1 MLSSWLLRRRFA
13 LACAAAWLPL
23 KRVQQASGPAGAKAA
38 RAVESAAAAT
48 SRALRRG
55 ASGRDADAF
64 DALGG
69 HVSTGKRR
77 TSDDPTSAAAR
88 ELAASA
94 GGAGGRDALTGVVVR
109 SMSGRD
115 LFNEAAALFG
125 KAATGLSA
133 LAGGA
138 AGEREAPP
146 SLTHLSHGR
155 AGTTPPP
162 TNGSPSSGPDAAAA
176 AAARRSLDEAEAAAE
191 AAAAAAATPRSGGL
205 GHHHGGGFGSFSA
218 VALGSPNSY
227 SRRAAAELPAP
238 PWERAAPPRRTSQA
252 SGWRGPDVAS
262 DVGGPASP
270 GGLTSSYD
278 ECPTPRSP
286 PAMPAS
292 ALLFPGE
299 TGPRVGPV
307 LRDPADVAFAVQA
320 LPPRYAA
327 LTWRLVYATARDG
340 TSLATLLRASAP
352 LRGACLL
359 LIRDAGGACFGA
371 FTPAP
376 WHPHAPR
383 ASFGTG
389 EARVLTLRPQRAVYP
404 WARTNS
410 VFQTATAASISLGGG
425 SHFALY
431 LDADLERGS
440 SGACDTFDSPC
451 LASEAEF
458 HVAALELW
466 AFEEAAAPIADARNA
481 AVAAA
486 AARRRAEPNEL

>member
-1 MLSSWLLRRRFA
+1 MALSLWLLRRRA
-13 LACAAAWLPL
+13 GAACASAWAPL
-23 KRVQQASGPAGAKAA
+23 KRVLQASGPSGAKAA
-38 RAVESAAAAT
+38 RAVDAAAA
-48 SRALRRG
+48 SAARAFRRAPSARDGDGEGSHAPSG
-55 ASGRDADAF
+55 AAA
-64 DALGG
+64 
-69 HVSTGKRR
+69 KRR
-77 TSDDPTSAAAR
+77 TSDDPMSSAAINA
-88 ELAASA
+88 AASA
-94 GGAGGRDALTGVVVR
+94 GGLTGVIVR

-115 LFNEAAALFG
+115 LLNEAAALFG
-125 KAATGLSA
+125 KATGLGGD
-133 LAGGA
+133 GGA
-138 AGEREAPP
+138 G
-146 SLTHLSHGR
+146 LTHHHHAR
-155 AGTTPPP
+155 TTL
-162 TNGSPSSGPDAAAA
+162 GVSSPSAGPDAAAA
-176 AAARRSLDEAEAAAE
+176 AAARRSLDEAEEAAE
-191 AAAAAAATPRSGGL
+191 AAAAAAATPR
-205 GHHHGGGFGSFSA
+205 GHHGHGGGFGSFSA
-218 VALGSPNSY
+218 VALGSPNGF

-252 SGWRGPDVAS
+252 TGWQGPDAAGDS
-262 DVGGPASP
+262 SGGGPLSP
-270 GGLTSSYD
+270 GSYAD
-278 ECPTPRSP
+278 CPTPRSP
-286 PAMPAS
+286 PAMPSS

-359 LIRDAGGACFGA
+359 LIRDAGGAAFGA

-425 SHFALY
+425 SHFAVY

-451 LASEAEF
+451 LASEPEF
-458 HVAALELW
+458 KIAALELW

-486 AARRRAEPNEL
+486 AARRRAEPSEL

>member
-1 MLSSWLLRRRFA
+1 LSHVRALTLCCRCAQGALLFFVALSLWLLRRRA
-13 LACAAAWLPL
+13 GAACASAWAPL
-23 KRVQQASGPAGAKAA
+23 KRVLQASGPSGAKAA
-38 RAVESAAAAT
+38 RAVDAAAA
-48 SRALRRG
+48 SAARAFRRAPSARDGDGDGSHAPSG
-55 ASGRDADAF
+55 AAA
-64 DALGG
+64 
-69 HVSTGKRR
+69 KRR
-77 TSDDPTSAAAR
+77 TSDDPMSSAAMNA
-88 ELAASA
+88 AASA
-94 GGAGGRDALTGVVVR
+94 GGLTGVIVR

-115 LFNEAAALFG
+115 LLNEAAALFG
-125 KAATGLSA
+125 KATGLGGD
-133 LAGGA
+133 GGA
-138 AGEREAPP
+138 G
-146 SLTHLSHGR
+146 LTHHHAR
-155 AGTTPPP
+155 TTL
-162 TNGSPSSGPDAAAA
+162 GVSSPSAGPDAAAA
-176 AAARRSLDEAEAAAE
+176 AAARRSLDEAEEAAE
-191 AAAAAAATPRSGGL
+191 AAAAAAATPR
-205 GHHHGGGFGSFSA
+205 GHHGHGGGFGSFSA
-218 VALGSPNSY
+218 VALGSPNGF

-252 SGWRGPDVAS
+252 TGWQGPDAAGDS
-262 DVGGPASP
+262 SGGGPLSP
-270 GGLTSSYD
+270 GSYAD
-278 ECPTPRSP
+278 CPTPRSP
-286 PAMPAS
+286 PAMPSS

-359 LIRDAGGACFGA
+359 LIRDAGGAAFGA

-389 EARVLTLRPQRAVYP
+389 EARVLTLRPQRCVYP

-425 SHFALY
+425 SHFAVY

-451 LASEAEF
+451 LASEPEF
-458 HVAALELW
+458 KIAALELW

-486 AARRRAEPNEL
+486 AARRRAEPSEL